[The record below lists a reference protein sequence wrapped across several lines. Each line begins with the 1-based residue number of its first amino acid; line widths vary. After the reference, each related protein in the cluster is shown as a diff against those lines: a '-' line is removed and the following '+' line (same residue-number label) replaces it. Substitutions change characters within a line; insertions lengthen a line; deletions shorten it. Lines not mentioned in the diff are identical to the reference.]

1 MRIRETSLRAK
12 RSGWMRYGHWY
23 HHVYVCSRN
32 KSYLQQSVTSD
43 PEPENVPH
51 LVFYDAPA
59 RQTPI
64 PPKISRDGSTDSNA
78 SHETTRSSPNLRPN
92 NAPFEVDSVVI
103 TPHIQFPTPPSET
116 LDPSSFS
123 ESTPLPKPQSFLQ
136 APSLERSISN
146 STMLTFRTAQSVI
159 SSGET
164 EFYSLPPSMPETP
177 TADATY
183 SPVGD
188 GEYLSDELLSKLD
201 GALGLVGPR
210 RD

>member
-1 MRIRETSLRAK
+1 MI
-12 RSGWMRYGHWY
+12 
-23 HHVYVCSRN
+23 
-32 KSYLQQSVTSD
+32 
-43 PEPENVPH
+43 
-51 LVFYDAPA
+51 
-59 RQTPI
+59 
-64 PPKISRDGSTDSNA
+64 
-78 SHETTRSSPNLRPN
+78 
-92 NAPFEVDSVVI
+92 I
-103 TPHIQFPTPPSET
+103 TPRIQLPTPPPESLE
-116 LDPSSFS
+116 LKSSPPS
-123 ESTPLPKPQSFLQ
+123 ESVPLPKSQSFLQ

-146 STMLTFRTAQSVI
+146 STMLTFRTAQSAM

-201 GALGLVGPR
+201 DALGLVGPR